1 MRPTGKGAN
10 ATLRCVSKEVER
22 AGFRKGEIVVV
33 STRRLRRRAGCF
45 LIAGLWGALPIVLL
59 PATHP
64 VQADTEV
71 ARGGMAATVHPLA
84 TEAAVETIEAGGN
97 AVDAAIAAALML
109 GVVDPHNSGI
119 GGGCFILIRRA
130 DGHIV
135 AIDGRETAPAKA
147 MPDMFLRDGKADSR
161 LSQIGPLAVATP
173 GALAAYARAVER
185 YGRLPLKRSLR
196 QAAARARQG
205 FTATPVFVSRLRPT
219 APLLRRFPESRRVFL
234 KPDGSPFA
242 VGERVSYPDLAR
254 TYEAIAEHGIAWF
267 YQGTFAQKVGRWMAE
282 HGGVLT
288 AEDFAA
294 YRPVD
299 RQPIR
304 TSYRSYEIVGFPPPS
319 SGGVHVAQILNMLEP
334 YDLRNLY
341 ERDPALM
348 AHVVLEAMKRAFADR
363 AYWLGDPDQAR
374 VPRGLID
381 KGYAR
386 ALARS
391 IRLERATPVERHGN
405 PPRADRDWFGAAGG
419 PRHTTHL
426 TVVDGEGTWVAITQT
441 INTSYGSKV
450 VVPGT
455 GVVLNNEMDD
465 FAIAPGVPNAF
476 GLVGAEANAV
486 SAGKRPLSSMSP
498 TLVLEEGRPILTVG
512 AAGGPKIITQVVL
525 TLVRFLDLGLP
536 LEKAVGRPRYHHQWK
551 PDRVVVEAR
560 MDAAIVRRLEAL
572 GHRVVRSASRLRAPG
587 DRLRHAAAG
596 GGAFVG
602 VADPRA
608 SGKARG
614 WPRPGSSDPNKR
626 PDAKSVS
633 PLRGD
638 RSEPEG
644 ASSAR

>member
-1 MRPTGKGAN
+1 MVLVTWW
-10 ATLRCVSKEVER
+10 LRCGAR
-22 AGFRKGEIVVV
+22 G
-33 STRRLRRRAGCF
+33 LRV
-45 LIAGLWGALPIVLL
+45 AGLWGALLTGLAGGTRSV
-59 PATHP
+59 H
-64 VQADTEV
+64 ADTEV

-84 TEAAVETIEAGGN
+84 TGAAVEAIEAGGN

-130 DGHIV
+130 DGHIF

-147 MPDMFLRDGKADSR
+147 TPDMFVQNGKADPQ
-161 LSQIGPLAVATP
+161 LSQTGPLAVATP
-173 GALAAYARAVER
+173 GALAAYAQAVKR

-196 QAAARARQG
+196 RAAARARQG
-205 FTATPVFVSRLRPT
+205 FRATPVFVSRLRPT
-219 APLLRRFPESRRVFL
+219 VPLLRRFPESRRVFL

-242 VGERVSYPDLAR
+242 VGERVKYPDLAA
-254 TYEAIAEHGIAWF
+254 TYEAIAEHGITWF
-267 YQGTFAQKVGRWMAE
+267 YRGPFAQRVGRWMAE
-282 HGGVLT
+282 HGGVLS

-319 SGGVHVAQILNMLEP
+319 SGGVHVAQILNMLEA
-334 YDLRNLY
+334 YDLRKLY

-363 AYWLGDPDQAR
+363 AYWLGDPDQAK

-381 KGYAR
+381 KAYAR

-391 IRLERATPVERHGN
+391 IRLDRATPVERHGN
-405 PPRADRDWFGAAGG
+405 PPRADRDWFAAPAS

-498 TLVLEEGRPILTVG
+498 TLVLENGRPILTAG

-525 TLVRFLDLGLP
+525 TLIRFLDLKWP
-536 LEKAVGRPRYHHQWK
+536 LQEAVGRPRYHHQWK
-551 PDRVVVEAR
+551 PDRVVVEDQAD
-560 MDAAIVRRLEAL
+560 DAFVRRLEAL
-572 GHRVVRSASRLRAPG
+572 GHRVVRSRSGGVTQAIAWRAGPSG
-587 DRLRHAAAG
+587 TG
-596 GGAFVG
+596 EFVG

-608 SGKARG
+608 SGKAQG
-614 WPRPGSSDPNKR
+614 WPRASSSQSNQR

-633 PLRGD
+633 PQGGD
-638 RSEPEG
+638 RREPEG

>member
-1 MRPTGKGAN
+1 MRPAGKRAN
-10 ATLRCVSKEVER
+10 PTLRCLLTEAEQER
-22 AGFRKGEIVVV
+22 YRKGKIVVV
-33 STRRLRRRAGCF
+33 ATRGLRRRASRL
-45 LIAGLWGALPIVLL
+45 LIVGLWGAVLTGFAGATR
-59 PATHP
+59 PA
-64 VQADTEV
+64 QADTEV

-84 TEAAVETIEAGGN
+84 TEAAVEAIEAGGN
-97 AVDAAIAAALML
+97 AVDAAVAAALML

-119 GGGCFILIRRA
+119 GGGCFILVRRA
-130 DGHIV
+130 DGHV
-135 AIDGRETAPAKA
+135 LAIDGRETAPAKA
-147 MPDMFLRDGKADSR
+147 TPDMFLREGKADPR
-161 LSQIGPLAVATP
+161 LSQTGPLAVATP
-173 GALAAYARAVER
+173 GALAAYARVVDR
-185 YGRLPLKRSLR
+185 YGRLPLERSLR
-196 QAAARARQG
+196 RAAARARQG
-205 FTATPVFVSRLRPT
+205 FTATPVFASRLRPT

-234 KPDGSPFA
+234 KPDGRPFA
-242 VGERVSYPDLAR
+242 AGERVSYPDLAR

-267 YQGTFAQKVGRWMAE
+267 YQGPFAQRVGRWMAE

-319 SGGVHVAQILNMLEP
+319 SGGVHVAQILNMLEA
-334 YDLRNLY
+334 YDLRKLND
-341 ERDPALM
+341 RDPALM

-363 AYWLGDPDQAR
+363 AYWLGDPDQAK

-381 KGYAR
+381 KAYAR
-386 ALARS
+386 ALGRS
-391 IRLERATPVERHGN
+391 IRLDRATPVERHGN
-405 PPRADRDWFGAAGG
+405 PPRADRDWFAAPSGS
-419 PRHTTHL
+419 RHTTHL

-498 TLVLEEGRPILTVG
+498 TLVLEDGRPILTAG

-525 TLVRFLDLGLP
+525 TLIRFLDLKLP
-536 LEKAVGRPRYHHQWK
+536 LEEAVGRPRYHHQWK

-560 MDAAIVRRLEAL
+560 ADDALVRRLEAL
-572 GHRVVRSASRLRAPG
+572 GHRVVRSASGGVTQAIAWRSG
-587 DRLRHAAAG
+587 AG
-596 GGAFVG
+596 GKGEFVG

-608 SGKARG
+608 SGKAQG
-614 WPRPGSSDPNKR
+614 WPRPGPSDSNR
-626 PDAKSVS
+626 RRDAKSVS
-633 PLRGD
+633 PRGGD